1 MYVCIYQYLIIPNG
15 GILFPALRE
24 ASQGQRHER
33 TRHVCSRRM
42 TVVGEITDTDA
53 DADADAD
60 TDQIQTTD

>member
-24 ASQGQRHER
+24 ESQGQRHER
-33 TRHVCSRRM
+33 TRHVLSRMM
-42 TVVGEITDTDA
+42 TVVGEITDPDT
-53 DADADAD
+53 DADAD